1 MAGGKLSA
9 RQKMI
14 NMMYLVL
21 TALLALNVSKE
32 ILDAFISIDEGQLN
46 TRSSLET
53 KLDQQMGNFSALAR
67 ENAEKY
73 GDPYKVA
80 EKVQK
85 DADEIISHINGIK
98 AQMISLIEGREVG
111 EVLEG
116 DTVLGIRYLNSKDNY
131 DIPTEIMYGSE
142 KDPSEGPCER
152 CDGND
157 FSALTLKK
165 KLISFKESIQNSM
178 PPSPNDDNDE
188 KLKDSLDELF
198 SFEDAKDAS
207 GDLRNW
213 EYTNFNSVPVAGV
226 LSILSKLQSDV
237 RAAQSDVIGY
247 LFSDVEKASF
257 KFTDLTDAVIPQART
272 VTSGSS
278 YEADVFLAA
287 YDAQNAPEI
296 RLAKPGVKV
305 DTVLLE
311 INGEYDIL
319 PMEGTKGKV
328 KIPAAGLGQQMREGV
343 IIFKPVG
350 LDPVKEYFK
359 LDYNVIAPELVVSPL
374 KMNVFYKG
382 VDNPVSV
389 SVPGFK
395 PADISASISN
405 GTMSKQGD
413 GTYIVRVS
421 SGTETSVN
429 CAVKLPDGS
438 SRSLPGSKFR
448 VKAVPDP
455 VAQFAGKGTSDSTV
469 KKAQLTAAQ
478 GVVAKMKD
486 FDFDLKFTVTQFKV
500 AMTVGGQYVEQI
512 SKSNRVTADMKTML
526 SKAKRGQKVYIEGI
540 KAKGPDG
547 TIRNLG
553 ALALKVN

>member
-1 MAGGKLSA
+1 MAGGKLSP

-53 KLDQQMGNFSALAR
+53 KLSQQMGNFASLAN
-67 ENAEKY
+67 ENSDKY
-73 GDPYKVA
+73 GEPYKVA
-80 EKVQK
+80 EKVQN
-85 DADEIISHINGIK
+85 DANNIINHINNIK
-98 AQMISLIEGREVG
+98 SHMIGLIEGKEKS
-111 EVLEG
+111 EVLAN
-116 DTVLGIRYLNSKDNY
+116 DTVLGIRYMSTKDNY

-142 KDPSEGPCER
+142 KDPMEGPCER

-157 FSALTLKK
+157 YSARTLKNR
-165 KLISFKESIQNSM
+165 LTEFKESIKNSM
-178 PPSPNDDNDE
+178 PPSPKDDDE
-188 KLKDSLDELF
+188 ELKSSLDELF
-198 SFEDAKDAS
+198 SFEDAPDAS
-207 GDLRNW
+207 GDMRNW
-213 EYTNFNSVPVAGV
+213 EYTNFAQVPVAGV
-226 LSILSKLQSDV
+226 LSILSKIQSDV

-296 RLAKPGVKV
+296 RLASPGAKV
-305 DTVLLE
+305 DTVAME
-311 INGEYDIL
+311 INGDFEVL

-328 KIPAAGLGQQMREGV
+328 KIPAGGLGQQMREGI

-350 LDPVKEYFK
+350 GEPVREYFK

-382 VDNPVSV
+382 VDNPVGV

-395 PADISASISN
+395 AADINASISN
-405 GTMSKQGD
+405 GSMSKQGD

-421 SGTETSVN
+421 TGTEATVN
-429 CAVKLPDGS
+429 CSVKLPDGS

-455 VAQFAGKGTSDSTV
+455 VAQFAGKGAADATV

-486 FDFDLKFTVTQFKV
+486 FDFDLKFTVTQFKI
-500 AMTVGGQYVEQI
+500 AMTVGGQYVEQS
-512 SKSNRVTADMKTML
+512 SKSNRVTPDMKTML

-553 ALALKVN
+553 ALAFKVN